1 MVSYV
6 SFPDSV
12 KLTTRVLILVVV
24 DDGLVYFRVQ
34 NVRTF
39 ANKS

>member
-24 DDGLVYFRVQ
+24 DDGLVHGVLKIADL
-34 NVRTF
+34 
-39 ANKS
+39 ANRS